1 MRDQLTVLVVAL
13 WASASL
19 VLGQEPERRLPP
31 TESTTV
37 NVDVVVRDGKGQIVE
52 DLVASDFEVFE
63 DGVLQTVGP
72 FERMAGTP
80 LTAVAAPSDGEAPPS
95 AGPASM
101 PGGPPAARQ
110 TTLAFVFDRLSTDGR
125 IAAQR
130 AARDYLRER
139 GPNDVAG
146 VFAVEETLFVLQD
159 FTSDPALVLAAVE
172 ALSARLG
179 QSGSNRLDQARAATK
194 GRAAANAAQATVA
207 QMGKPSSAV
216 RAVQLA
222 TAQIRATQLT
232 MAQAAADAFDR
243 LARDEQG
250 YATSHALTAI
260 VDGLRAVP
268 GRKAVVLFSEGL
280 FRTEATEA
288 RFLSVV
294 HAANRAS
301 VSVYAVEAA
310 GLQTA
315 TLDSLTAA
323 DLGSAAS
330 LSRIRQ
336 DTGDDQGGGA
346 YTRGLEQTADMVRY
360 NPRSS
365 LEWMADSTGGIL
377 VHDTNNLSVALR
389 RIASD
394 LRSYYM
400 LGYTPTN
407 DTFDGRF
414 RKIAVKVKRRGVD
427 VHARSGYFAVRSSG
441 PVLSHVAAPLALLE
455 RGQRP
460 RALAVYAGAWPFPT
474 EDGPARVPVM
484 VSFPAS
490 SLARLAPKRRGRLD
504 ITLLARILSSAGE
517 PIETLSRRFLLDP
530 AKSPEGDVSLLRDA
544 WLGPGRY
551 TLEAVA
557 YESGSG
563 QAGVVV
569 SEIVVEEGAQ
579 ALNRPQVMIVHGAL
593 PAGPAPAD
601 FETGHPLRFGEVVLQ
616 PLAGE
621 PLSGQPARPLIFQV
635 AALSPRAAPPGGSI
649 TVWRG
654 ERQLVETRVAWGAPD
669 SAGLRRQ
676 VAEVPMASL
685 GAGRYELRLTLSDAT
700 GERVVKTPFVVAN

>member
-1 MRDQLTVLVVAL
+1 MD
-13 WASASL
+13 
-19 VLGQEPERRLPP
+19 RRQH
-31 TESTTV
+31 
-37 NVDVVVRDGKGQIVE
+37 R
-52 DLVASDFEVFE
+52 
-63 DGVLQTVGP
+63 
-72 FERMAGTP
+72 R
-80 LTAVAAPSDGEAPPS
+80 
-95 AGPASM
+95 
-101 PGGPPAARQ
+101 
-110 TTLAFVFDRLSTDGR
+110 
-125 IAAQR
+125 
-130 AARDYLRER
+130 
-139 GPNDVAG
+139 
-146 VFAVEETLFVLQD
+146 
-159 FTSDPALVLAAVE
+159 
-172 ALSARLG
+172 
-179 QSGSNRLDQARAATK
+179 
-194 GRAAANAAQATVA
+194 
-207 QMGKPSSAV
+207 
-216 RAVQLA
+216 
-222 TAQIRATQLT
+222 
-232 MAQAAADAFDR
+232 
-243 LARDEQG
+243 
-250 YATSHALTAI
+250 
-260 VDGLRAVP
+260 
-268 GRKAVVLFSEGL
+268 
-280 FRTEATEA
+280 
-288 RFLSVV
+288 
-294 HAANRAS
+294 
-301 VSVYAVEAA
+301 
-310 GLQTA
+310 
-315 TLDSLTAA
+315 
-323 DLGSAAS
+323 
-330 LSRIRQ
+330 
-336 DTGDDQGGGA
+336 
-346 YTRGLEQTADMVRY
+346 
-360 NPRSS
+360 
-365 LEWMADSTGGIL
+365 GIL
-377 VHDTNNLSVALR
+377 VHTPTTSRVALR

-414 RKIAVKVKRRGVD
+414 RKITVKVKRRGVD

-455 RGQRP
+455 RGHRP

-569 SEIVVEEGAQ
+569 SETVVEEGARP
-579 ALNRPQVMIVHGAL
+579 LNRPQVMIVRGAL

-621 PLSGQPARPLIFQV
+621 PLSRQPTRPLVFQV
-635 AALSPRAAPPGGSI
+635 ATLSPGTAPPSGSI
-649 TVWRG
+649 TVWHGDR
-654 ERQLVETRVAWGAPD
+654 RMVETAVAWGAPD

-685 GAGRYELRLTLSDAT
+685 GVGRYELRLTLSDAT
-700 GERVVKTPFVVAN
+700 GERVVKTAFVVAN